1 MGIEILQCDNNWKKG
16 QFNYFTT
23 FQHLMCIST
32 YLLCNMSKS
41 TPEKSDELS
50 VIFLSFFTVFY
61 ISSSWCSFHCLSV
74 FPATAVPHLTVVVV
88 VVSTILRWKLLNNYF
103 CREATDVKT
112 FRNWEI
118 HVTAFKLKTGK
129 KNPQTALRR
138 SGERDKRRQE
148 IEQNLSLQIAL
159 VHMHTIC

>member
-103 CREATDVKT
+103 CREATDVKSIPK
-112 FRNWEI
+112 EI
-118 HVTAFKLKTGK
+118 NVATFKLKTGK
-129 KNPQTALRR
+129 KKIPKLR
-138 SGERDKRRQE
+138 
-148 IEQNLSLQIAL
+148 
-159 VHMHTIC
+159 